1 MITSLTALTDIVVVG
16 SANADLVTTVAR
28 RPAAGE
34 TVLGSDLRVSPGG
47 KGANQA
53 VAAARLGAGVAF
65 LGAVG
70 DDEHGQLLLES
81 MRSAGVRTEHVR
93 TPDRPTGIAHITVTP
108 DGENSIV
115 VSPGANGTLTT
126 ADIDRAAS
134 VIAISTVVLV
144 SLEVPMPAALR
155 AIELARA
162 AGVRT
167 VLNLSPPGPLTADA
181 LAALDPLIVN
191 EHEAGW
197 LLGAE
202 TTSADGPALA
212 EALLALGPRSVV
224 VTLGGRGAVV
234 ATPDCVST
242 VAAPRVSAVDTT
254 GAGDAFAGALAARL
268 SAGDELLAATGF
280 AVRAAAIS
288 VTRPGAQPSYPTRG
302 EVRA

>member
-155 AIELARA
+155 AIELARS

-234 ATPDCVST
+234 ATRDCVST

-288 VTRPGAQPSYPTRG
+288 VTRPGAQPSYPTRS